1 MEKLLSISQDFL
13 QISTA
18 DVDFEKIANN
28 LLDLSGA
35 KFAVLNL
42 YEENGKDFR
51 TAAAAGMNNLV
62 KKVSEVLGFE
72 LTGKKWKQDPA
83 RAEKI
88 KNSTIVRFATL
99 QDLSC
104 KVIPKTVMSVVQKTF
119 HPGETIIVNI
129 NVGAK
134 TIGDFTII
142 MPKGV
147 RFEADDL
154 VSVYARQVGLLLQR
168 KQAEDEMRRSETF
181 INSLFNAIP
190 TPVYYKDTQGR
201 FVRVNQE
208 MSRIIGLPEE
218 QILGKTVFFLNP
230 QEKAQEYHKKD
241 LELLS
246 SGESQRYES
255 VVFDTDGKPH
265 AMIFHKAI
273 HKSQNGKPEGYIG
286 VLMDISERKQME
298 ETLAFEKQR
307 LANIIEATEVG
318 TWEWNIQTW
327 ENVFNERYMGMLGYT
342 LEELPATSK
351 TWESLIHPEDRVIS
365 DRQLDM
371 HLKGELDYYECEVRM
386 RHKNGAWIWVQ
397 DRGKVTRW
405 TDDGKPLMMY
415 GTHQDITERKQAE
428 EVRRQLEE
436 KFTKA
441 FNISPDAISITS
453 MEDGCYIDVNEG
465 FCRISGYSREEAVG
479 KTSNEL
485 NLWPDPEDRKA
496 IVRGLTQ
503 DGLVENL
510 ELSFRMKG
518 GEIVTGLVSANI
530 IEIEGKSCILAVIR
544 DISERKRMEEALRY
558 SEERFRLLF
567 VEMAEG
573 FALHEI
579 VLDEDQ
585 KPVDYRFL
593 EVNPAFE
600 KQTGLKRDEII
611 GRSVKEVLPAT
622 EDYWIEAYGEV
633 ALKGTVRHFE
643 NYSSELNK
651 WFNVAAFCP
660 KYGQFATTVED
671 ITERKLTDQALL
683 DSKLKLEKAQRHAHI
698 GSWTWDIK
706 KNSLEWSE
714 EMFRIFGL
722 DKETFSGFLPD
733 VMNNSIH
740 PDDRE
745 AVEASNRSVAEQGK
759 PIPLEYRIVLPDE
772 TVKTVWAEAGEI
784 ELDDKGSPSR
794 LSGIVQDIT
803 DRKLADLALKESE
816 EHFRQVTE
824 TINEVFWL
832 CDAKTEDILYVSPN
846 FETVF
851 GRTCESFY
859 ENPRSFLDY
868 VHPDDVEDIRMGQIA
883 LREQGINS
891 DQEYRILRPDGEV
904 RWLHGKVFP
913 VKDSEGRTIR
923 YTGTDEDITERR
935 QLDEALREREHLL
948 NQIFDILPV
957 GLWIANAKGE
967 LVRSNPAGRK
977 IWGAEPLVGQ
987 EEYGLFKAR
996 RLPSREVLAAED
1008 WALVKTIKEGVT
1020 IQNEMLEIDAF
1031 DGEKRTILNSTA
1043 PVLNDD
1049 SKVQSAV
1056 IVNLDITDW
1065 MRTEEALKSTQL
1077 QFQSLIE
1084 NAPDGIALLN
1094 EAMQF
1099 VYVSPAGR
1107 KIFGYD
1113 MEDSLA
1119 AAPDALTHPDDLP
1132 AVLSELQKIFI
1143 KPGLMTTLQYRFKH
1157 KDGSYR
1163 WLESIFTNLLHE
1175 PSVNGIIIN
1184 FRDITDR
1191 RAAEQKVQEQI
1202 NELRRWNAVTLG
1214 RENRVLELKQ
1224 EVNRLCKQA
1233 GLPPVYGSD
1242 PIQEQNHD

>member
-1 MEKLLSISQDFL
+1 VFNSI
-13 QISTA
+13 
-18 DVDFEKIANN
+18 
-28 LLDLSGA
+28 
-35 KFAVLNL
+35 
-42 YEENGKDFR
+42 
-51 TAAAAGMNNLV
+51 
-62 KKVSEVLGFE
+62 
-72 LTGKKWKQDPA
+72 
-83 RAEKI
+83 
-88 KNSTIVRFATL
+88 
-99 QDLSC
+99 
-104 KVIPKTVMSVVQKTF
+104 
-119 HPGETIIVNI
+119 
-129 NVGAK
+129 
-134 TIGDFTII
+134 
-142 MPKGV
+142 
-147 RFEADDL
+147 
-154 VSVYARQVGLLLQR
+154 
-168 KQAEDEMRRSETF
+168 
-181 INSLFNAIP
+181 
-190 TPVYYKDTQGR
+190 PVPVFYRDNEGR
-201 FVRVNQE
+201 HQRVNQALCDL
-208 MSRIIGLPEE
+208 MGLPEE
-218 QILGKTVFFLNP
+218 SILGKTVFDFNP
-230 QEKAQEYHKKD
+230 PEKAKFYD
-241 LELLS
+241 ELDKELIQTR
-246 SGESQRYES
+246 GTQIYES
-255 VVFDTDGKPH
+255 EALDAQGH
-265 AMIFHKAI
+265 NHSIIFNKAVHI
-273 HKSQNGKPEGYIG
+273 NTQNEVEGFIS

-298 ETLAFEKQR
+298 ETLAVEKLRLTNIIEGTNAGTWEWNIQTGETIFNERWARMLGYTLEELAPISIETWNTLVHPEDSIISENLINRHLSGELDYYECEARMRHKNGRWVWVLDRGKVTRWTDDSKPLIMSGTHQDITDRKTAELALVEEKQR
-307 LANIIEATEVG
+307 LDNIIEATNVG
-318 TWEWNIQTW
+318 TWEWNIQTG
-327 ENVFNERYMGMLGYT
+327 ETIFNERYAEALGYT
-342 LEELPATSK
+342 LEELFPTTSK
-351 TWESLIHPEDRVIS
+351 TWDTLIHPEDREIS
-365 DRQLDM
+365 DRQLEL
-371 HLKGELDYYECEVRM
+371 HLKGELEYYECEVRL
-386 RHKNGAWIWVQ
+386 RHKDGGWIWVL

-405 TDDGKPLMMY
+405 TDDGKPLFMY
-415 GTHQDITERKQAE
+415 GTHQDITERRQAE
-428 EVRRQLEE
+428 DVRRQLED

-441 FNISPDAISITS
+441 FNISPDAISITR
-453 MEDGCYIDVNEG
+453 MEDGRYIDVNEG
-465 FCRISGYSREEAVG
+465 FCRISGYSREESIG
-479 KTSNEL
+479 KTSNAL
-485 NLWPDPEDRKA
+485 NLWPDPEDRNA

-503 DGLVENL
+503 DGRVENL
-510 ELSFRMKG
+510 EFSFRKKS
-518 GEIVTGLVSANI
+518 GEIITGLVSANL
-530 IEIEGKSCILAVIR
+530 IELEGKNCILAVIR
-544 DISERKRMEEALRY
+544 DISDRKKMEEALRY

-567 VEMAEG
+567 EQMAEG

-579 VLDEDQ
+579 IVDENQ

-600 KQTGLKRDEII
+600 KQTGLKRADIM
-611 GRSVKEVLPAT
+611 GRTVREVLPQT
-622 EDYWIEAYGEV
+622 EEYWIETYGKV
-633 ALKGTVRHFE
+633 ALQDESLRYE
-643 NYSSELNK
+643 NYHSELNR
-651 WFNVAAFCP
+651 WYSVGAFSP
-660 KYGQFATTVED
+660 KFGQFAVTIED
-671 ITERKLTDQALL
+671 ITA
-683 DSKLKLEKAQRHAHI
+683 SKQTL
-698 GSWTWDIK
+698 
-706 KNSLEWSE
+706 
-714 EMFRIFGL
+714 
-722 DKETFSGFLPD
+722 
-733 VMNNSIH
+733 
-740 PDDRE
+740 
-745 AVEASNRSVAEQGK
+745 
-759 PIPLEYRIVLPDE
+759 
-772 TVKTVWAEAGEI
+772 
-784 ELDDKGSPSR
+784 
-794 LSGIVQDIT
+794 
-803 DRKLADLALKESE
+803 LALEESTE
-816 EHFRQVTE
+816 RFRQVTE

-832 CDAKTEDILYVSPN
+832 CEAATENILYVSPN

-851 GRTCESFY
+851 GRTCDSFY
-859 ENPRSFLDY
+859 ENPQSFLDY
-868 VHPDDVEDIRMGQIA
+868 IHPDDVEDIRMGQIA

-904 RWLHGKVFP
+904 RWLHGKVFA
-913 VKDSEGRTIR
+913 VKDAEGRTIR

-935 QLDEALREREHLL
+935 QLDEALRDREHLL

-987 EEYGLFKAR
+987 EEYGVFKAR
-996 RLPSREVLAAED
+996 RLPSMEEIAAED
-1008 WALVKTIKEGVT
+1008 WAVAKTINEGVT

-1049 SKVQSAV
+1049 GKVQSAV